1 MFQVK
6 SIIEKTQGHKKLFA
20 VLIDP
25 DDIDIEG
32 INEVISRAESAK
44 VDLFFL
50 GGSLLTKDNFECIAK
65 ALKSNTSI
73 PVIIFPGS
81 VYQISSNADAIL
93 FLSLI
98 SGRNPEYLIGQQVQ
112 AAPHVKAS
120 GLEVIPTGYM
130 LIDSGKTTTALY
142 MSNTTA
148 IPRNKP
154 EIAATTALAGKMMGN
169 QVIYIDAGSG
179 ADIPVSKAIISAV
192 KKSTSLPLIVG
203 GGIKTEKEI
212 LDACSAGADII
223 VVGNMIEKDISLI
236 ETFANTVH
244 SF

>member
-1 MFQVK
+1 MYQVN

-32 INEVISRAESAK
+32 VNKVISRAESAQ

-50 GGSLLTKDNFECIAK
+50 GGSLLTKDNFERIAK

-81 VYQISSNADAIL
+81 VYQISSHADAIL

-142 MSNTTA
+142 MSNTTP

-169 QVIYIDAGSG
+169 QIIYLDAGSG
-179 ADIPVSKAIISAV
+179 ADNPVSKTIISAV

-203 GGIKTEKEI
+203 GGLKTEKEI